1 VRPALGL
8 KQILFWRG
16 ISLDIRHNEDRML
29 FRGLRAGWHARSEEW
44 PNRFNPVKLSGG
56 DLMKNLLFAAALIA
70 ALIPMAAAADHHS
83 NPQAD
88 LAREVDVQVPA
99 HAAVLGNP
107 IDREAP
113 KAPPYCKP
121 CLFYAGDMD
130 SANSNT
136 NGLANE
142 FDLIVTSGAAVYA
155 PFIVPTGATW
165 TVTSLFT
172 NNFLS
177 AGVVDPATSPYEVR
191 SKIPTAG
198 GKGGKLVCHGKK
210 KSSAK
215 ATGRSDFGFNEYTV
229 QVKSIAGC
237 SLTAGKYW
245 EAVIPYCTN
254 ANDSNCTNSYRGF
267 ESNTEDTN
275 PPNHV
280 GKLEPASNS
289 FFNSV
294 FFGATWQQATT
305 QNPQDTRFS
314 DGVVGTS
321 K

>member
-1 VRPALGL
+1 
-8 KQILFWRG
+8 
-16 ISLDIRHNEDRML
+16 
-29 FRGLRAGWHARSEEW
+29 
-44 PNRFNPVKLSGG
+44 
-56 DLMKNLLFAAALIA
+56 MKKLLFAAALIA
-70 ALIPMAAAADHHS
+70 ALIPLAAAADHHS

-113 KAPPYCKP
+113 KAPPYCNP
-121 CLFYAGDMD
+121 CLFYGGDMD
-130 SANSNT
+130 SSNSNT

-142 FDLIVTSGAAVYA
+142 EDLIVTTLTAVYA
-155 PFIVPTGATW
+155 PFVVPSGATW
-165 TVTSLFT
+165 TVTGLFT

-191 SKIPTAG
+191 TKMPSRG
-198 GKGGKLVCHGKK
+198 GDGGMRVCHGIH
-210 KSSAK
+210 KSTAV

-229 QVKSIAGC
+229 AVKNISNC
-237 SLTAGKYW
+237 SLTSGKYW
-245 EAVIPYCTN
+245 LSVVPFCTN
-254 ANDSNCTNSYRGF
+254 TNDSSCTNSYRGF
-267 ESNTEDTN
+267 ESNVEDTN

-280 GKLEPASNS
+280 GMLEPASDS

-294 FFGATWQQATT
+294 FFGASFQPATN

-321 K
+321 ASR